1 MLDISPEK
9 LLVIMAIALAVI
21 GPEGIPRMA
30 RGLAKARAEIR
41 RLTAD
46 VPPDAL
52 QALTNP
58 RGALLDAVSGPRQAV
73 TAVVSQ
79 PRLAVADA
87 IADFKLAG
95 AAPAADPSVTGP
107 PVPNHRAPVEESQ
120 PAFVDA
126 LPDDPGNN

>member
-21 GPEGIPRMA
+21 GPEGIPRVA

-73 TAVVSQ
+73 TGAVSQ

-87 IADFKLAG
+87 MAAFKLAG
-95 AAPAADPSVTGP
+95 AAPAADPRSP
-107 PVPNHRAPVEESQ
+107 APR
-120 PAFVDA
+120 
-126 LPDDPGNN
+126 